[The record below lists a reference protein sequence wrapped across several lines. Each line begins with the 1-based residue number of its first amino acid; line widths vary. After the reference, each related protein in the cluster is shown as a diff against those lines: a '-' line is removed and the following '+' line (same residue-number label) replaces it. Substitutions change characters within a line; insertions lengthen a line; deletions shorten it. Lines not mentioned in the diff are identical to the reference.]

1 MNIVVEKQPKCVATI
16 RVEIPADTVSG
27 ERNQIVRG
35 YSSKARIP
43 GYRPG
48 KAPRSLIEKRFEKEI
63 TGELHENL
71 INAAYKQTIQQESLK
86 VLDFGVPENVEEH
99 GDGTITFESRLML
112 APEVQLPDYK
122 GITVKIPPLAVPA
135 EELDAQLD
143 GLRQQ
148 FADFEDIEGRAAEMG
163 DMAVIDYT
171 STVDGQPT
179 DEFLGKS
186 AGYISGRDGFWVKLD
201 EKAFLPG
208 FPEQLVGMAGG
219 DSREIKLILPED
231 FAVAELAGK
240 EITFHTTLSSLKSML
255 LPELDD
261 ALAQRLAPG
270 KTMEEI
276 RDIIRGNMENE
287 RRRKI
292 DDMRVS
298 QIVAYLNEQVDFEL
312 PDELII
318 QETQNQADS
327 MVEQGIRSGMT
338 EGDIAA
344 QQAEIFAS
352 AGNAAA
358 TSLRANFVLQEIG
371 RAEKITVS
379 DNELVNHLANIAT
392 SRKIAVK
399 KFIRDLQ
406 RADRLQ
412 SIRQSMTVGKVI
424 DFLLEHATVEETTA
438 AIEEP
443 TEANPDA

>member
-1 MNIVVEKQPKCVATI
+1 MNIVVEKQPKCVATL

-27 ERNQIVRG
+27 ERTQIVRG
-35 YSSKARIP
+35 YASKARIP

-48 KAPRSLIEKRFEKEI
+48 KAPRALIEKRFDKEI
-63 TGELHENL
+63 TSELYDKL
-71 INAAYKQTIQQESLK
+71 INDAYKQTMQQESLK

-99 GDGTITFESRLML
+99 DDGTLTFESRLML

-122 GITVKIPPLAVPA
+122 GISVKIPPLAVPA

-186 AGYISGRDGFWVKLD
+186 AGYLSGRDGFWVKLD

-208 FPEQLVGMAGG
+208 FPEQLSGMAVG
-219 DSREIKLILPED
+219 DSREIKLTLPED

-240 EITFHTTLSSLKSML
+240 EITFQTTLSSLKSML

-292 DDMRVS
+292 DDMRVA
-298 QIVAYLNEQVDFEL
+298 QIVSYLNEQVDFEL

-327 MVEQGIRSGMT
+327 MV
-338 EGDIAA
+338 
-344 QQAEIFAS
+344 
-352 AGNAAA
+352 
-358 TSLRANFVLQEIG
+358 
-371 RAEKITVS
+371 
-379 DNELVNHLANIAT
+379 
-392 SRKIAVK
+392 
-399 KFIRDLQ
+399 
-406 RADRLQ
+406 
-412 SIRQSMTVGKVI
+412 
-424 DFLLEHATVEETTA
+424 
-438 AIEEP
+438 
-443 TEANPDA
+443 